1 MTENSEFV
9 LINRVLAGE
18 HQLYAELVNRYQS
31 FAFTIALKIVENRP
45 EAEEIAQDGFIK
57 AFKNLSRFNQEAK
70 FSTWLYR
77 IVFNTAITYKRKGK
91 QQFQSI
97 EKTIIPH
104 RQEADG
110 NLELEDKRKFIK
122 DAMTSLNATDRL
134 VITLFYLK
142 ELSLDEIAEVTA
154 MQTNTVKVRLHRA
167 RLRLGDELQ
176 NLLKKEALTL

>member
-1 MTENSEFV
+1 MTENPEFA

-18 HQLYAELVNRYQS
+18 HQLYAELVNKYQS
-31 FAFTIALKIVENRP
+31 YAYTIALKIVESRP

-57 AFKNLSRFNQEAK
+57 AFKNLSSFNQEAK

-91 QQFQSI
+91 HVFQSI
-97 EKTIIPH
+97 EKTVIEH

-110 NLELEDKRKFIK
+110 NLEQEDKRRFIK
-122 DAMTSLNATDRL
+122 NALAGLNATDRL

-142 ELSLDEIAEVTA
+142 ELSLEEIAEITS

-176 NLLKKEALTL
+176 TLLKKEALTL